1 MAERERAA
9 LRAGLVAGSLLFL
22 AVVAAVVLNDSRQ
35 NGGVVPLG
43 LLQVVGMGGGGA
55 AAAGGGSRSSS
66 SSAASEA
73 LYENIQNELSRAEAK
88 LSNDEAAY
96 HGSTS
101 SSGEG
106 SGSLNT
112 AMLSGRGHRT
122 WGLADPSS
130 GSSHHEHHAAAA
142 AAAKAVTG
150 GRDAMSSQMI
160 DNQCTCM
167 HLVKNSTQKSQML
180 GTTTQKRCACT
191 TVRQPLHFLQPL
203 YPLLPSL
210 FLSLLPSTP
219 SLESLIPSRGTHLG
233 SAPR

>member
-1 MAERERAA
+1 VAERERAA

-55 AAAGGGSRSSS
+55 AAAGGGSSSSS

-112 AMLSGRGHRT
+112 VMLSGRGHRT

-167 HLVKNSTQKSQML
+167 HLVQQHTEITDARHHHAEKMCVHNGAAATPLSTFSNL
-180 GTTTQKRCACT
+180 STLFYPLFYFLFY
-191 TVRQPLHFLQPL
+191 PLHPL
-203 YPLLPSL
+203 
-210 FLSLLPSTP
+210 
-219 SLESLIPSRGTHLG
+219 
-233 SAPR
+233 